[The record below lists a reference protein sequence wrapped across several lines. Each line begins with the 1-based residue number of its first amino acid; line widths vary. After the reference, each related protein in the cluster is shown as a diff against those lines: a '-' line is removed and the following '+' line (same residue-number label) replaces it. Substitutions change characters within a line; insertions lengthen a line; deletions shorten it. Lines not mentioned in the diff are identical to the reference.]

1 MFLTPINSF
10 CPLAT
15 GTSPIGVPRD
25 MLSLD
30 HEKLDQEELLTY
42 PVQIPRIN
50 LLSVPYA
57 GLVDLHITYKKMV
70 LASSSDSLSDN
81 VYDKMSL
88 RLAKTRMFLI
98 YWRAV
103 KWIGITNM
111 SDPLRGERNYTTL
124 YLTDNKSARHDV
136 SLFTYQCI

>member
-1 MFLTPINSF
+1 
-10 CPLAT
+10 
-15 GTSPIGVPRD
+15 
-25 MLSLD
+25 
-30 HEKLDQEELLTY
+30 
-42 PVQIPRIN
+42 
-50 LLSVPYA
+50 
-57 GLVDLHITYKKMV
+57 MV